1 MAAVEQI
8 ETSEDEA
15 QRTRVDMAAALQ
27 LAARM
32 GMAEGIDN
40 HLTARVPGT
49 LDRYFINPKSLHWSE
64 VRASDVLVV
73 DRDGTVHEGD
83 DVPPRSG
90 ICIHIPIHE
99 AHPRGGVVFH
109 THVPWATAISVV
121 KDGRLEMCHQNSVR
135 FHGNLAYDDEFS
147 GIAVDPE
154 EGRRMARI
162 QGDKTAMFLAN
173 HGPIVVC
180 ETIAEA
186 FDQMYF
192 LERASQV
199 QVLAASMGKP
209 LHIIPDDV
217 IEMTKAQ
224 LGQFRINSIRH
235 FEALKR
241 TLDRDG
247 SDYEE

>member
-8 ETSEDEA
+8 ETSDEVRQA
-15 QRTRVDMAAALQ
+15 RVDMAAALQ

-40 HLTARVPGT
+40 HLTVRVPGT
-49 LDRYFINPKSLHWSE
+49 SDRYFINPKCLHWSE
-64 VRASDVLVV
+64 IRASDILVV
-73 DRDGTVHEGD
+73 DREGTVYEGD

-99 AHPRGGVVFH
+99 AHPHGGVVFH
-109 THVPWATAISVV
+109 THMPWATAISAV
-121 KDGRLEMCHQNSVR
+121 KGGRLEMCHQNSVR
-135 FHGNLAYDDEFS
+135 FHGNLAYDDDFN

-154 EGRRMARI
+154 EGRRMAAI
-162 QGDKTAMFLAN
+162 YGDKLVMFLAN
-173 HGPIVVC
+173 HGPVVVC
-180 ETIAEA
+180 ETVAEA
-186 FDQMYF
+186 FDHMYF

-209 LHIIPDDV
+209 LHIIPDDI
-217 IEMTKAQ
+217 IEMTKAH

-241 TLDRDG
+241 TLQRDG